1 MPLAKASSSS
11 SSARSTSANTA
22 VNAAGSRSVARVSM
36 MMATSQATRNSFTV
50 ASTAVAV
57 MANQLWSRPS
67 TSIP

>member
-1 MPLAKASSSS
+1 MHSAKASRRS

-22 VNAAGSRSVARVSM
+22 VKADGRRSVASVSM

-50 ASTAVAV
+50 ASTALTV